1 MSITARSSVVVGC
14 AALAA
19 VGASA
24 GASLITFDTLAAGT
38 TLTTQYPDLVFSS
51 DAGQEVGLYSGS
63 AISSPNFACT
73 RSVGSEINCVRSVFI
88 DFAAPASG
96 LSIWA
101 FEPNEFGIV
110 ATFFLY
116 NGATLLGTQDLIGLA
131 ASPGTFTGGSKFVDL
146 SSFSN
151 VTRMEIRGPG
161 GSAFTDDSYGGNGIG
176 WDNLSYTIPAPGVAG
191 LLTLAGTAALRRRRA

>member
-1 MSITARSSVVVGC
+1 MHPPEPVLDIAHLGHVELLTPRPEESRRFFTEVMGMTESGRQGDSVYLRGWDDYERY
-14 AALAA
+14 
-19 VGASA
+19 
-24 GASLITFDTLAAGT
+24 SLQ
-38 TLTTQYPDLVFSS
+38 LT
-51 DAGQEVGLYSGS
+51 
-63 AISSPNFACT
+63 
-73 RSVGSEINCVRSVFI
+73 
-88 DFAAPASG
+88 AAPASG